1 MLTEP
6 NRTKNNSPS
15 ENGESRSQNRL
26 FIEHIF
32 KDSNLKKN
40 KGNNL
45 RLTQNPLVEDLICAQ
60 ERAIKMEK

>member
-6 NRTKNNSPS
+6 HRSANNSPS
-15 ENGESRSQNRL
+15 ENGASRSKNRL

-40 KGNNL
+40 RGNNL
-45 RLTQNPLVEDLICAQ
+45 RLSQNPLVEDLISAQ
-60 ERAIKMEK
+60 ERAIKIEK